1 MEAQSAFQAV
11 EVINTSTYGKM
22 LMLDKQVQSSSM
34 DEFIYHESL
43 VHPTLLSLPVAAKR
57 VFIGGGGEG
66 ATAREVLRHSS
77 VTECIMADIDPVV
90 CQAAKDHL
98 QQWHQG
104 AFEDPRMTL
113 IIDDAKK
120 ILESYPDGY
129 FDAIIL
135 DLSDPLD
142 YGPCYTLYSTEF
154 YTICVQKL
162 ATNGVFV
169 TQAGP
174 ASVHACTDCFT
185 AIHTT
190 LQQVFPFVFAD
201 ATHIPSFTN
210 LWGFHLALKTAE
222 GNSFVQN
229 SDKNA
234 LLAERLS
241 DASLLRHYDSD
252 THQSMFMLPKYIR
265 THLKAEERVICEAT
279 PIFVSHV
286 KCDIVQPSAPT
297 KLNENST
304 V

>member
-1 MEAQSAFQAV
+1 MFMHYL
-11 EVINTSTYGKM
+11 I
-22 LMLDKQVQSSSM
+22 
-34 DEFIYHESL
+34 
-43 VHPTLLSLPVAAKR
+43 LL
-57 VFIGGGGEG
+57 GGGGEG

-104 AFEDPRMTL
+104 AFEDSRMTL

-129 FDAIIL
+129 FDAVIL

-154 YTICVQKL
+154 YNLCIQKL
-162 ATNGVFV
+162 SANGVFV

-190 LQQVFPFVFAD
+190 LKQVFPYVSAY

-210 LWGFHLALKTAE
+210 LWGFHLALKSTE
-222 GNSFVQN
+222 TFEFDQK
-229 SDKNA
+229 SDKDA
-234 LLAERLS
+234 LLVERLKDS
-241 DASLLRHYDSD
+241 SLLRHYDSE
-252 THQSMFMLPKYIR
+252 THQNMFKLPKYIR
-265 THLKAEERVICEAT
+265 THLAEEKRIICEAT
-279 PIFVSHV
+279 PIYVSHV
-286 KCDIVQPSAPT
+286 KCDIVQPSS
-297 KLNENST
+297 ST
-304 V
+304 TVQK